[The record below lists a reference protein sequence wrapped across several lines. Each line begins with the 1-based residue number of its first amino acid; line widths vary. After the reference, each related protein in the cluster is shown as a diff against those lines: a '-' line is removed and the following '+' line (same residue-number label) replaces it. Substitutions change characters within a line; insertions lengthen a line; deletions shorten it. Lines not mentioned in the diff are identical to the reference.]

1 MYQHVL
7 SQSASVVEHFFTD
20 GAFMLFIPRR
30 MFPHVTIK
38 RPGTYVS
45 FATDLTSVLWFL

>member
-7 SQSASVVEHFFTD
+7 SQSAGVVEHFITD
-20 GAFMLFIPRR
+20 GAFMLFIPRG

-38 RPGTYVS
+38 RPGAYVGL
-45 FATDLTSVLWFL
+45 ATDLTRVLWFL